1 MKNKITW
8 VIPMAG
14 KGVRIQS
21 LGEFKP
27 FIRIRGQKMLFWFLF
42 SIKHLIKEGDTL
54 IFITTS
60 YFSKKFNFEKE
71 LELLLKR
78 QNISN
83 KFYVVE
89 TPSTPRGQSETV
101 LYAKNFINQENPL
114 IVINP
119 DQYVDFDLPEKIED
133 CYLALYLQL
142 GNKSG
147 FVEIKKGFITNF
159 VEKNN
164 ISNLACAGIYIVS
177 RAKLLLKAIEEQ
189 IKSKETLN
197 GEYYLGSAFNFI
209 IKNDIKVKAIAV
221 RAKYDL
227 GNVDDVLAFEK
238 NQLVVLNLSTKFK

>member
-1 MKNKITW
+1 MKKEITW

-14 KGVRIQS
+14 KGARIQS

-42 SIKHLIKEGDTL
+42 SIKHLIKGGDTL

-71 LELLLKR
+71 LRVILKR
-78 QNISN
+78 QNINN

-101 LYAKNFINQENPL
+101 LCVKNFINQKNPL
-114 IVINP
+114 VVINP
-119 DQYVDFDLPEKIED
+119 DQYIDFNLPKKIKD
-133 CYLALYLQL
+133 CYLGLYLQL

-147 FVEIKKGFITNF
+147 FVEIKEGLITNF

-164 ISNLACAGIYIVS
+164 ISNLACAGVYIVS
-177 RAKLLLKAIEEQ
+177 KAKLLFEAIDKQ
-189 IKSKETLN
+189 IKNGETLN
-197 GEYYLGSAFNFI
+197 GEYYLGPAFNFI
-209 IKNDIKVKAIAV
+209 IKKGIEVKPIAV

-227 GNVDDVLAFEK
+227 GNIDDVLVFEK
-238 NQLVVLNLSTKFK
+238 SPISYIEPINRD